1 MKKYLMTGLAAL
13 AMTAAMTSC
22 SHDDELYQPATNQ
35 EAFKT
40 QFIAQFG
47 NIDPNQNWGFTAKT
61 PVNLSETRAHFA
73 NINEYRS
80 VYGTVPPN
88 VTWTEHDLVLAEFS
102 KQRLNAVNTVN
113 VNWSDFFV
121 FQVHQGTAEYT
132 AGNGGK
138 VIGGQHMD
146 ELKCYA
152 GGKMGDPGV
161 AVEHIN
167 NFNNSTNNTE
177 VDEITGAM
185 VMVNSGTADFSYKN
199 SEDSKD
205 HNEYIIIAGA
215 DIDPSLA
222 GFYYVGFDFFG
233 NGNNPNMQIARDY
246 IFNDWI
252 VRISPAIHESADRI
266 IAEDLMATQGSDF
279 DYNDVVFDVWLSNEW
294 VASANAN
301 KLVAHITLQ
310 AAGGTMPLYIGGV
323 TNGKEVHELFGVDT
337 SVMVNTNE
345 GTVSKAPVSF
355 TLVLRDALQWNET
368 YNSKDIPVDVQG
380 PDGLITLVTETGQ
393 APEKIC
399 VETRYNWCNEREKVY
414 VRYPDFTKWV
424 GDHTVRWY

>member
-1 MKKYLMTGLAAL
+1 MTGLAAL

-40 QFIAQFG
+40 QFVAQFG
-47 NIDPNQNWGFTAKT
+47 NIDPNQNWGFVAKT
-61 PVNLSETRAHFA
+61 PVNLSETRTEFA
-73 NINEYRS
+73 NINQYRD
-80 VYGTVPPN
+80 VYGNVPPN
-88 VTWTEHDLVLAEFS
+88 VTRNEHDLVLAEFS
-102 KQRLNAVNTVN
+102 KKREGAVNTVN
-113 VNWSDFFV
+113 VNWADFFV
-121 FQVHQGTAEYT
+121 FQVHTGTASYT
-132 AGNGGK
+132 AGNGGT

-152 GGKMGDPGV
+152 GGKMNEGGV
-161 AVEHIN
+161 VADHIN
-167 NFNNSTNNTE
+167 NFNNSNNT
-177 VDEITGAM
+177 VDVDNITGAM

-205 HNEYIIIAGA
+205 HNEYIIIPGA

-222 GFYYVGFDFFG
+222 GFYYVGFDFYG
-233 NGNNPNMQIARDY
+233 NGSNPNQQISRDW

-252 VRISPAIHESADRI
+252 VRISPAQYETTMRI
-266 IAEDLMATQGSDF
+266 IAEDLCATNGSDF
-279 DYNDVVFDVWLSNEW
+279 DYNDVVFDVWVANEY
-294 VASANAN
+294 VQNVGN
-301 KLVAHITLQ
+301 KRVAHITLL

-355 TLVLRDALQWNET
+355 TLILGEAD
-368 YNSKDIPVDVQG
+368 YNSPYNIKDIPVDVQG
-380 PDGLITLVTETGQ
+380 PDGLITLDTETGE

-399 VETRYNWCNEREKVY
+399 VETRYNWCNEREKIY
-414 VRYPDFTKWV
+414 VRYDKFTKWV